1 MHPDIANIDK
11 YKLHL
16 DLIQQVAAQVT
27 KDFSM
32 FGLEIELSNNL
43 DNPYQQLAEQMY
55 PHFEHFYKNNL
66 QRFSAILYRI
76 DIDENKLNQKLKQLP
91 AKDRVHFIVDEV
103 LKRELQKVVLRKFF
117 SNK

>member
-1 MHPDIANIDK
+1 MIPDFTNIDK

-16 DLIQQVAAQVT
+16 DLIQQVAAQVI

-32 FGLEIELSNNL
+32 FGLEIELNN
-43 DNPYQQLAEQMY
+43 NQESPYQQLAEQMY

-66 QRFSAILYRI
+66 HRFSAILYRI
-76 DIDENKLNQKLKQLP
+76 DIDESKLNEKLKQIP
-91 AKDRVHFIVDEV
+91 AKERIHFIVDEV

-117 SNK
+117 SKK